1 MLTTQNKLDILTIG
15 QIAYYDSQE
24 YFINHL
30 ANKQNIRLAFIGA
43 GPASEPLAEYVK
55 TVKIQNVTFCGRYAK
70 KEEIGI
76 VQPYHMIN
84 IWLKHD
90 INADSCM
97 ANRFYLSAQLRKPM
111 IVSKG
116 SHQGELCE
124 KYGLGVVLGENDDF
138 EAKIIEWWQSF
149 DEKKYDKNCRQFL
162 QDVAKDMDTFEDKL
176 IEVYQENS

>member
-1 MLTTQNKLDILTIG
+1 MTVCDKIDILTIG

-24 YFINHL
+24 FFVNHL
-30 ANKQNIRLAFIGA
+30 ADKKGIRLAFIGA

-55 TVKIQNVTFCGRYAK
+55 EQGYNNVTFCGRYAK

-76 VQPYHMIN
+76 VEPYHMIN

-116 SHQGELCE
+116 SHQGNLCE
-124 KYGLGVVLGENDDF
+124 KYSLGVILDESDDF
-138 EAKIIEWWQSF
+138 EKKIMEWWKTF
-149 DEKKYDKNCRQFL
+149 DAEKYDKGCRAFL
-162 QDVAKDMDTFEDKL
+162 ESVTSDMASFEEGL
-176 IEVYQENS
+176 TNLYRANA

>member
-1 MLTTQNKLDILTIG
+1 METTDNKLSILTIG

-24 YFINHL
+24 CFVNHL
-30 ANKQNIRLAFIGA
+30 ADKQDIDLAFIGA
-43 GPASEPLAEYVK
+43 GPASEPLVNYVQEHDIK
-55 TVKIQNVTFCGRYAK
+55 NVTFGGRYAK
-70 KEEIGI
+70 KDEMDI

-116 SHQGELCE
+116 SFQGDLCE
-124 KYGLGVVLGENDDF
+124 KYGLGVVLDENDDF
-138 EAKIIEWWQSF
+138 SEKIMEWWRSF
-149 DEKKYDKNCRQFL
+149 DAEKYDEGCRAFL
-162 QDVAKDMDTFEDKL
+162 RSVDNDMNIFENQL
-176 IEVYQENS
+176 IELIND